1 MRLTRRKLLAAAAAS
16 PVAMSGL
23 AGRSLAAAQ
32 AQPPARAPAL
42 PLAAPQAA
50 GFDPARLKALS
61 DDMQALVDGGQL
73 AGVTTL
79 AARRGK
85 VIHFETRGLADVE
98 TGAPARPDTIW
109 RIASMTKPVVGVAM
123 MQLWEKGLWKLDD
136 PVARH
141 IPEFAGLKVKAPDG
155 SLVAPAS
162 PMTMAQLMSHTA
174 GFDVSAGYADAGLRS
189 GDLKEMI
196 RRLAALPLA
205 FQPGTEWRYGPSVDI
220 QGHVVERLSGE
231 RLDDYLRRHILD
243 PLKMPDTGFHVPPEK
258 ASRVARIHT
267 YKDGRIVAGP
277 PQSVPVTPPALL
289 SGGGGL
295 LSTASDYFR
304 FAQALLNGGGLEGAR
319 VLKPDTVRLMR
330 RNLLAPGVAVDLYGP
345 AQPGVGFG
353 LDFAVIQDPAAA
365 RTPQGRETF
374 YWGGAF
380 GTWFW
385 IDPTNDIVF
394 VGMIQNLN
402 GSVPGAGTPNVREI
416 TPRRL
421 YAALGT

>member
-1 MRLTRRKLLAAAAAS
+1 MRLTRRNLLAAAAAT
-16 PVAMSGL
+16 PL
-23 AGRSLAAAQ
+23 AGLGAPALAA
-32 AQPPARAPAL
+32 APAL
-42 PLAAPQAA
+42 PMASPAAA
-50 GFDPARLKALS
+50 GFDPARLQALS
-61 DDMQALVDGGQL
+61 ADLQDLVDRGQL

-79 AARRGK
+79 AARKGK
-85 VIHFETRGLADVE
+85 VFHFETRGLADVE

-109 RIASMTKPVVGVAM
+109 RIASMTKPVIGVAM

-141 IPEFAGLKVKAPDG
+141 IPEFEGLKVKAADG
-155 SLVAPAS
+155 SLVPQAT

-174 GFDVSAGYADAGLRS
+174 GFDVSAGYAQAGLRA

-196 RRLAALPLA
+196 RRLSALPLA
-205 FQPGTEWRYGPSVDI
+205 AQPGADWRYGPSVDI

-231 RLDDYLRRHILD
+231 RLDAYLARNVFA
-243 PLKMPDTGFHVPPEK
+243 PLNMVDTGFHVPAEK
-258 ASRVARIHT
+258 AARVARIHT
-267 YKDGRIVAGP
+267 YRDGRIVAGP
-277 PQSVPVTPPALL
+277 PQAIPVTPPAFL

-304 FAQALLNGGGLEGAR
+304 FSQALLDGG
-319 VLKPDTVRLMR
+319 VLGGKRILRADTVKLMR
-330 RNLLAPGVAVDLYGP
+330 RNVLAPGVKVDLYGP
-345 AQPGVGFG
+345 SQDGVGFG
-353 LDFAVIQDPAAA
+353 MDFAVIQDPAAA
-365 RTPQGRETF
+365 RTPHGRDTF

-394 VGMIQNLN
+394 VGMIQNVN
-402 GSVPGAGTPNVREI
+402 GSVPGAGSPNVREI

-421 YAALGT
+421 YAALRSPAA

>member
-1 MRLTRRKLLAAAAAS
+1 MPMRLTRRKLLAAAAAS
-16 PVAMSGL
+16 PV
-23 AGRSLAAAQ
+23 LAAGLPGGSFA
-32 AQPPARAPAL
+32 AAPTL
-42 PLAAPQAA
+42 PLADPRAA

-61 DDMQALVDGGQL
+61 DDLQALVDKGQL

-79 AARRGK
+79 AARKGK
-85 VIHFETRGLADVE
+85 VIHYETRGLADVE

-155 SLVAPAS
+155 SLVPQAS

-174 GFDVSAGYADAGLRS
+174 GFDVSAGYAQAGLRS

-196 RRLAALPLA
+196 RRLSALPLA
-205 FQPGTEWRYGPSVDI
+205 AQPGTDWRYGPSVDI
-220 QGHVVERLSGE
+220 QGYLVERLSGE
-231 RLDDYLRRHILD
+231 RLDDYLRRHIFD
-243 PLKMPDTGFHVPPEK
+243 PLKMTDTGFHVPPEK
-258 ASRVARIHT
+258 APRVARIHT
-267 YKDGRIVAGP
+267 YKEGRIVAGP
-277 PQSVPVTPPALL
+277 PQVVPVAPPVFL

-304 FAQALLNGGGLEGAR
+304 FAQALLDGGVLDGAR
-319 VLKPDTVRLMR
+319 ILKPETVRLMR
-330 RNLLAPGVAVDLYGP
+330 RSVLAPGLTVDLYGP
-345 AQPGVGFG
+345 SQAGVGFG
-353 LDFAVIQDPAAA
+353 LDFAVIEDPAAA
-365 RTPQGRETF
+365 ATPHGKDTF

-385 IDPTNDIVF
+385 IDPTNDVVF

-402 GSVPGAGTPNVREI
+402 GSIPSAGTPNLREI
-416 TPRRL
+416 TSRRL

>member
-1 MRLTRRKLLAAAAAS
+1 MRLTRRNLLADAAAAPIAGAAAPALAAA
-16 PVAMSGL
+16 PV
-23 AGRSLAAAQ
+23 
-32 AQPPARAPAL
+32 L
-42 PLAAPQAA
+42 PLATPQAA

-79 AARRGK
+79 AARKGK
-85 VIHFETRGLADVE
+85 VFHFETRGLADAE

-109 RIASMTKPVVGVAM
+109 RIASMTKPVIGVAM

-141 IPEFAGLKVKAPDG
+141 IPEFEGLKVKAADG
-155 SLVAPAS
+155 RLVPQVA

-205 FQPGTEWRYGPSVDI
+205 VQPGSDWRYGPSVDI

-231 RLDDYLRRHILD
+231 RLDDYLRRHVFE
-243 PLKMPDTGFHVPPEK
+243 PLKMPDTGFHVPAAK
-258 ASRVARIHT
+258 AARVARIHT
-267 YKDGRIVAGP
+267 YRDGRIVAGP
-277 PQSVPVTPPALL
+277 PQAIPVAPPVFL

-295 LSTASDYFR
+295 FSTAPDYFR
-304 FAQALLNGGGLEGAR
+304 FAQALLDGGALDGAR
-319 VLKPDTVRLMR
+319 ILKPETVRLMR
-330 RNLLAPGVAVDLYGP
+330 RSVLAPGVKVDLYGP
-345 AQPGVGFG
+345 SQDGVGFG

-365 RTPQGRETF
+365 RTPQGKDTF

-385 IDPTNDIVF
+385 IDPTNDVVF
-394 VGMIQNLN
+394 VGMIQNVN

-421 YAALGT
+421 YAALRA

>member
-1 MRLTRRKLLAAAAAS
+1 MIGTMPMRLTRRKLLAAAAAS
-16 PVAMSGL
+16 PV
-23 AGRSLAAAQ
+23 LAAG
-32 AQPPARAPAL
+32 L
-42 PLAAPQAA
+42 PGGAFAAAPTLPQADPRAA

-61 DDMQALVDGGQL
+61 DDLQALVDKGQL

-79 AARRGK
+79 AARKGK

-155 SLVAPAS
+155 SLVPQAS

-174 GFDVSAGYADAGLRS
+174 GFDVSAGYAQAGLRS

-196 RRLAALPLA
+196 RRLSALPLA
-205 FQPGTEWRYGPSVDI
+205 AQPGTDWRYGPSVDI
-220 QGHVVERLSGE
+220 QGYLVERLSGE
-231 RLDDYLRRHILD
+231 RLDDYLRRHIFD
-243 PLKMPDTGFHVPPEK
+243 PLKMTDTGFHVPPEK
-258 ASRVARIHT
+258 APRVARIHT
-267 YKDGRIVAGP
+267 YKEGRIVAGP
-277 PQSVPVTPPALL
+277 PQVVPVAPPVFL

-304 FAQALLNGGGLEGAR
+304 FAQALLDGGVLGGAR
-319 VLKPDTVRLMR
+319 VLKPETVRLMR
-330 RNLLAPGVAVDLYGP
+330 RSVLAPGLTVDLYGP
-345 AQPGVGFG
+345 SQAGVGFG
-353 LDFAVIQDPAAA
+353 LDFAVIEDPAAA
-365 RTPQGRETF
+365 ATPHGKDTF

-385 IDPTNDIVF
+385 IDPTNDVVF

-402 GSVPGAGTPNVREI
+402 GSIPGAGTPNLREI
-416 TPRRL
+416 TSRRL

>member
-16 PVAMSGL
+16 PVLAAGL
-23 AGRSLAAAQ
+23 PGGALAAA
-32 AQPPARAPAL
+32 PTL
-42 PLAAPQAA
+42 PLADPRAA

-61 DDMQALVDGGQL
+61 DDLQALVDKGQL

-79 AARRGK
+79 AARKGK

-155 SLVAPAS
+155 SLVPQAS

-174 GFDVSAGYADAGLRS
+174 GFDVSAGYAQAGLRS

-205 FQPGTEWRYGPSVDI
+205 AQPGTDWRYGPSVDI
-220 QGHVVERLSGE
+220 QGYLVERLSGE
-231 RLDDYLRRHILD
+231 RLDDYLRRHIFD
-243 PLKMPDTGFHVPPEK
+243 PLKMTDTGFHVPPEK
-258 ASRVARIHT
+258 APRVARIHT
-267 YKDGRIVAGP
+267 YKEGRIVAGP
-277 PQSVPVTPPALL
+277 PQVIPVTPPVFL

-295 LSTASDYFR
+295 LSTAGDYFR
-304 FAQALLNGGGLEGAR
+304 FAQALLDGGVLGGAR
-319 VLKPDTVRLMR
+319 VLKPETVRLMR
-330 RNLLAPGVAVDLYGP
+330 RSVLAPGLTVDLYGP
-345 AQPGVGFG
+345 SQAGVGFG
-353 LDFAVIQDPAAA
+353 LDFAVIEDPAAA
-365 RTPQGRETF
+365 ATPHGKDTF

-385 IDPTNDIVF
+385 IDPTNDVVF

-402 GSVPGAGTPNVREI
+402 GSIPGAGTPNLREI
-416 TPRRL
+416 TSRRL

>member
-16 PVAMSGL
+16 PV
-23 AGRSLAAAQ
+23 LAAGLPGASF
-32 AQPPARAPAL
+32 AAVPAL
-42 PLAAPQAA
+42 PLADPRAA

-61 DDMQALVDGGQL
+61 DDLQALVDGGQL

-98 TGAPARPDTIW
+98 TGALARPDTIW

-155 SLVAPAS
+155 SLVPQAS

-205 FQPGTEWRYGPSVDI
+205 FQPGTDWRYGPSVDI

-243 PLKMPDTGFHVPPEK
+243 PLKMPDTGFHVSPEK
-258 ASRVARIHT
+258 APRVARIHT
-267 YKDGRIVAGP
+267 YRDGRIVAGP
-277 PQSVPVTPPALL
+277 AQVVPVAPPVFL

-295 LSTASDYFR
+295 LSTTSDYFR
-304 FAQALLNGGGLEGAR
+304 FAQALLDGGVLDGAR
-319 VLKPDTVRLMR
+319 VLKPDTVKLMR

-365 RTPQGRETF
+365 RTAQGRETF

-394 VGMIQNLN
+394 VGMIQNVN

>member
-16 PVAMSGL
+16 PV
-23 AGRSLAAAQ
+23 LAAGLPGGSFA
-32 AQPPARAPAL
+32 AAPAL
-42 PLAAPQAA
+42 PLADPRTA

-61 DDMQALVDGGQL
+61 DDLQAMVDGGQL

-79 AARRGK
+79 AARKGK
-85 VIHFETRGLADVE
+85 VFHFETRGLADVE

-155 SLVAPAS
+155 SLVPQAS

-174 GFDVSAGYADAGLRS
+174 GFDVSAGYAQAGLRS

-205 FQPGTEWRYGPSVDI
+205 AQPGTDWRYGPSVDI

-231 RLDDYLRRHILD
+231 RLDAYLRRHIFD
-243 PLKMPDTGFHVPPEK
+243 PLKMPDTGFHVSPEK
-258 ASRVARIHT
+258 APRVARIHT
-267 YKDGRIVAGP
+267 YRDGRIVAGP
-277 PQSVPVTPPALL
+277 AQVVPVAPPVLL

-304 FAQALLNGGGLEGAR
+304 FAQALLDDGALDGAR
-319 VLKPDTVRLMR
+319 VLKPDTVKLMR
-330 RNLLAPGVAVDLYGP
+330 RNLLAPGVVVDLYGP

-394 VGMIQNLN
+394 VGMIQNLQ

>member
-1 MRLTRRKLLAAAAAS
+1 MRLTRRNLLAAAAAT
-16 PVAMSGL
+16 PLGGL
-23 AGRSLAAAQ
+23 GAPALAA
-32 AQPPARAPAL
+32 APAL
-42 PLAAPQAA
+42 PMASPAAA
-50 GFDPARLKALS
+50 GFDPARLQALS
-61 DDMQALVDGGQL
+61 ADLQDLVDRGQL

-79 AARRGK
+79 AARKGK
-85 VIHFETRGLADVE
+85 VFHFETRGLADVE

-109 RIASMTKPVVGVAM
+109 RIASMTKPVIGVAM

-141 IPEFAGLKVKAPDG
+141 IPEFEGLKVRAADG
-155 SLVAPAS
+155 SLVPQAT

-174 GFDVSAGYADAGLRS
+174 GFDVSAGYAQAGLRA

-205 FQPGTEWRYGPSVDI
+205 CQPGTDWRYGPCVDI

-231 RLDDYLRRHILD
+231 RLDAYLARNVFV
-243 PLKMPDTGFHVPPEK
+243 PLNMVDTGFHVPAEK
-258 ASRVARIHT
+258 AARVARIHT
-267 YKDGRIVAGP
+267 YRDGRIVAGP
-277 PQSVPVTPPALL
+277 PQAIPVTPPAFL

-304 FAQALLNGGGLEGAR
+304 FSQALLDGG
-319 VLKPDTVRLMR
+319 VLGGKRILRADTVKLMR
-330 RNLLAPGVAVDLYGP
+330 RNVLAPGVKVDLYGP
-345 AQPGVGFG
+345 SQDGVGFG
-353 LDFAVIQDPAAA
+353 MDFAVIEDPAAA
-365 RTPQGRETF
+365 RTPQGRDTF

-385 IDPTNDIVF
+385 IDPTNDVVF
-394 VGMIQNLN
+394 VGMIQNVN
-402 GSVPGAGTPNVREI
+402 GSVPGAGSPNVREI

-421 YAALGT
+421 YAALKSPAA

>member
-1 MRLTRRKLLAAAAAS
+1 MRLTRRNLLAAAA
-16 PVAMSGL
+16 VAPI
-23 AGRSLAAAQ
+23 AGAAAPALAAA
-32 AQPPARAPAL
+32 PVL
-42 PLAAPQAA
+42 PLATPQAA

-79 AARRGK
+79 AARKGK
-85 VIHFETRGLADVE
+85 VFHFETRGLADAE

-109 RIASMTKPVVGVAM
+109 RIASMTKPVIGVAM

-141 IPEFAGLKVKAPDG
+141 IPEFEGLKVKAADG
-155 SLVAPAS
+155 RLVPQVA

-205 FQPGTEWRYGPSVDI
+205 VQPGSDWRYGPSVDI

-231 RLDDYLRRHILD
+231 RLDDYLRRHVFE
-243 PLKMPDTGFHVPPEK
+243 PLKMPDTGFHVPAAE
-258 ASRVARIHT
+258 AARVARIHT
-267 YKDGRIVAGP
+267 YRDGRIVAGP
-277 PQSVPVTPPALL
+277 PQAIPVAPPVFL

-295 LSTASDYFR
+295 FSTAPDYFR
-304 FAQALLNGGGLEGAR
+304 FAQALLDGGALDGAR
-319 VLKPDTVRLMR
+319 ILKPETVRLMR
-330 RNLLAPGVAVDLYGP
+330 RSVLAPGAKVDLYGP
-345 AQPGVGFG
+345 SQDGVGFG

-365 RTPQGRETF
+365 RTPQGKDTF

-385 IDPTNDIVF
+385 IDPTNDVVF
-394 VGMIQNLN
+394 VGMIQNVN

-421 YAALGT
+421 YAALRA

>member
-1 MRLTRRKLLAAAAAS
+1 MRLTRRNLLAATAAA
-16 PVAMSGL
+16 PL
-23 AGRSLAAAQ
+23 AGLGLPALAA
-32 AQPPARAPAL
+32 APAL
-42 PLAAPQAA
+42 PMSSPAAA
-50 GFDPARLKALS
+50 GFDPDRLKALS
-61 DDMQALVDGGQL
+61 ADLQDLVDRGQL

-79 AARRGK
+79 AARKGK
-85 VIHFETRGLADVE
+85 VFHFETRGLADVE

-109 RIASMTKPVVGVAM
+109 RIASMTKPVIGVAM
-123 MQLWEKGLWKLDD
+123 MQLWEKGLWRLDD

-155 SLVAPAS
+155 ALVPQAS

-174 GFDVSAGYADAGLRS
+174 GFDVSAGYAEAGLRA

-205 FQPGTEWRYGPSVDI
+205 CQPGTDWRYGPCVDI
-220 QGHVVERLSGE
+220 QGHVIERMSGE
-231 RLDDYLRRHILD
+231 RLDVYLQRHVLG
-243 PLKMPDTGFHVPPEK
+243 PLKMIDTGFHVPPEK
-258 ASRVARIHT
+258 AARVARIHT
-267 YKDGRIVAGP
+267 YRDGRIVAGP
-277 PQSVPVTPPALL
+277 PQSIPVVPPVFL

-304 FAQALLNGGGLEGAR
+304 FAQALLSGGALDGAR
-319 VLKPDTVRLMR
+319 VLKPETVKRMR
-330 RNLLAPGVAVDLYGP
+330 RSVLAPGVKVDLYGP
-345 AQPGVGFG
+345 SQEGVGFG

-365 RTPQGRETF
+365 RTPQGRDTF

-385 IDPTNDIVF
+385 IDPTNDVVF
-394 VGMIQNLN
+394 VGMIQNVN

-421 YAALGT
+421 YAALKSPAA

>member
-16 PVAMSGL
+16 PV
-23 AGRSLAAAQ
+23 LAAGLPGGAF
-32 AQPPARAPAL
+32 AAAPTL
-42 PLAAPQAA
+42 PLADPRAA

-61 DDMQALVDGGQL
+61 DDLQALVDKGQL

-79 AARRGK
+79 VARKGK

-155 SLVAPAS
+155 SLVPQAS

-174 GFDVSAGYADAGLRS
+174 GFDVSAGYAQAGLRS

-196 RRLAALPLA
+196 RRLSALPLA
-205 FQPGTEWRYGPSVDI
+205 AQPGTDWRYGPSVDI
-220 QGHVVERLSGE
+220 QGYVVERLSGE
-231 RLDDYLRRHILD
+231 RLDDYLRRHIFD
-243 PLKMPDTGFHVPPEK
+243 PLKMTDTGFHVPPEK
-258 ASRVARIHT
+258 APRVARIHT
-267 YKDGRIVAGP
+267 YKEGRIVAGP
-277 PQSVPVTPPALL
+277 PQVIPVTPPVFL

-295 LSTASDYFR
+295 LSTAGDYFR
-304 FAQALLNGGGLEGAR
+304 FSQALLDGGALDGAR
-319 VLKPDTVRLMR
+319 VLKPETVRLMR
-330 RNLLAPGVAVDLYGP
+330 RSVLAPGLTVDLYGP
-345 AQPGVGFG
+345 SQAGVGFG
-353 LDFAVIQDPAAA
+353 LDFAVIEDPAAA
-365 RTPQGRETF
+365 ATPHGKDTF

-385 IDPTNDIVF
+385 IDPTNDVVF

-402 GSVPGAGTPNVREI
+402 GSIPGAGTPNLREI
-416 TPRRL
+416 TSRRL

>member
-1 MRLTRRKLLAAAAAS
+1 MRLTRRNLLAAAAAT
-16 PVAMSGL
+16 PL
-23 AGRSLAAAQ
+23 AGLGAPALAA
-32 AQPPARAPAL
+32 APAL
-42 PLAAPQAA
+42 PMASPAAA
-50 GFDPARLKALS
+50 GFDPARLQALS
-61 DDMQALVDGGQL
+61 ADLQDLVDRGQL

-79 AARRGK
+79 AARKGK
-85 VIHFETRGLADVE
+85 VFHFETRGLADVE

-109 RIASMTKPVVGVAM
+109 RIASMTKPVIGVAM

-141 IPEFAGLKVKAPDG
+141 IPEFEGLKVKAADG
-155 SLVAPAS
+155 SLVPQAT

-174 GFDVSAGYADAGLRS
+174 GFDVSAGYAQAGLRA

-205 FQPGTEWRYGPSVDI
+205 CQPGTDWRYGPCVDI

-231 RLDDYLRRHILD
+231 RLDAYLARNVFV
-243 PLKMPDTGFHVPPEK
+243 PLNMVDTGFHVPAEK
-258 ASRVARIHT
+258 AARVARIHT
-267 YKDGRIVAGP
+267 YREGRIVAGP
-277 PQSVPVTPPALL
+277 PQAIPVTPPVFL

-304 FAQALLNGGGLEGAR
+304 FSQALLDGGALGGKRILRA
-319 VLKPDTVRLMR
+319 DTVKLMR
-330 RNLLAPGVAVDLYGP
+330 RNVLAPGVKVDLYGP
-345 AQPGVGFG
+345 SQDGVGFG
-353 LDFAVIQDPAAA
+353 MDFAVIQDPAAA
-365 RTPQGRETF
+365 RTPQGRDTF

-385 IDPTNDIVF
+385 IDPTNDVVF
-394 VGMIQNLN
+394 VGMIQNVN
-402 GSVPGAGTPNVREI
+402 GSVPGAGSPNVREI

-421 YAALGT
+421 YAALKSPAA

>member
-16 PVAMSGL
+16 PV
-23 AGRSLAAAQ
+23 LAAGLPGGSFA
-32 AQPPARAPAL
+32 AAPAL
-42 PLAAPQAA
+42 PLADPRAA
-50 GFDPARLKALS
+50 GFDPARLKAHS
-61 DDMQALVDGGQL
+61 DDLQALVDKGQL

-79 AARRGK
+79 AARKGK

-155 SLVAPAS
+155 SLVPQAS

-174 GFDVSAGYADAGLRS
+174 GFDVSAGYAQAGLRS

-196 RRLAALPLA
+196 RRLSALPLA
-205 FQPGTEWRYGPSVDI
+205 AQPGTDWRYGPSVDI
-220 QGHVVERLSGE
+220 QGYLVERLSGE
-231 RLDDYLRRHILD
+231 RLDDYLRRHIFD
-243 PLKMPDTGFHVPPEK
+243 PLKMTDTGFHVPPEK
-258 ASRVARIHT
+258 APRVARIHT
-267 YKDGRIVAGP
+267 YKEGRIVAGP
-277 PQSVPVTPPALL
+277 PQVIPVTPPVFL

-295 LSTASDYFR
+295 LSTAGDYFR
-304 FAQALLNGGGLEGAR
+304 FSQALLDGGALEGVR
-319 VLKPDTVRLMR
+319 ILKPETVRLMR
-330 RNLLAPGVAVDLYGP
+330 RSVLGPGLTVDLYGP
-345 AQPGVGFG
+345 SQAGVGFG
-353 LDFAVIQDPAAA
+353 LDFAVIEDPAAA
-365 RTPQGRETF
+365 ATPHGKDTF

-385 IDPTNDIVF
+385 IDPTNDVVF

-402 GSVPGAGTPNVREI
+402 GSIPGAGTPNLREI
-416 TPRRL
+416 TSRRL
-421 YAALGT
+421 YAALRT

>member
-1 MRLTRRKLLAAAAAS
+1 MRLTRRNLLAAAAAA
-16 PVAMSGL
+16 PI
-23 AGRSLAAAQ
+23 AGAAAPALAAA
-32 AQPPARAPAL
+32 PVL
-42 PLAAPQAA
+42 PLATPQAA

-79 AARRGK
+79 AARKGK
-85 VIHFETRGLADVE
+85 VFHFETRGLADAE

-109 RIASMTKPVVGVAM
+109 RIASMTKPVIGVAM

-141 IPEFAGLKVKAPDG
+141 IPEFEGLKVKAADG
-155 SLVAPAS
+155 RLVPQVA

-205 FQPGTEWRYGPSVDI
+205 VQPGSDWRYGPSVDI

-231 RLDDYLRRHILD
+231 RLDDYLRRHVFE
-243 PLKMPDTGFHVPPEK
+243 PLKMPDTGFHVPAAK
-258 ASRVARIHT
+258 AARVARIHT
-267 YKDGRIVAGP
+267 YRDGRIVAGP
-277 PQSVPVTPPALL
+277 PQAIPVAPPVFL

-295 LSTASDYFR
+295 FSTAPDYFR
-304 FAQALLNGGGLEGAR
+304 FAQALLDGGALDGAR
-319 VLKPDTVRLMR
+319 ILKPETVRLMR
-330 RNLLAPGVAVDLYGP
+330 RSVLAPGVKVDLYGP
-345 AQPGVGFG
+345 SQDGVGFG

-365 RTPQGRETF
+365 RTPQGKDTF

-385 IDPTNDIVF
+385 IDPTNDVVF
-394 VGMIQNLN
+394 VGMIQNVN

-421 YAALGT
+421 YAALRA

>member
-1 MRLTRRKLLAAAAAS
+1 MRLTRRNLLAAAA
-16 PVAMSGL
+16 VAPI
-23 AGRSLAAAQ
+23 AGAAAPALAAA
-32 AQPPARAPAL
+32 PVL
-42 PLAAPQAA
+42 PLATPQAA

-79 AARRGK
+79 AARKGK
-85 VIHFETRGLADVE
+85 VFHFETRGLADAE

-109 RIASMTKPVVGVAM
+109 RIASMTKPVIGVAM

-141 IPEFAGLKVKAPDG
+141 IPEFEGLKVKAADG
-155 SLVAPAS
+155 RLVPQVA

-205 FQPGTEWRYGPSVDI
+205 VQPGSDWRYGPSVDI

-231 RLDDYLRRHILD
+231 RLDDYLRRHVFE
-243 PLKMPDTGFHVPPEK
+243 PLKMPDTGFHVPAAE
-258 ASRVARIHT
+258 AARVARIHT
-267 YKDGRIVAGP
+267 YRDGRIVAGP
-277 PQSVPVTPPALL
+277 PQAIPVAPPVFL

-295 LSTASDYFR
+295 FSTAPDYFR
-304 FAQALLNGGGLEGAR
+304 FAQALLDGGALDGAR
-319 VLKPDTVRLMR
+319 ILKPETVRLMR
-330 RNLLAPGVAVDLYGP
+330 RSVLAPGVKVDLYGP
-345 AQPGVGFG
+345 SQDGVGFG

-365 RTPQGRETF
+365 RTPQGKDTF

-385 IDPTNDIVF
+385 IDPTNDVVF
-394 VGMIQNLN
+394 VGMIQNVN

-421 YAALGT
+421 YAALRA

>member
-1 MRLTRRKLLAAAAAS
+1 MRLTRRNLLAAAAAT
-16 PVAMSGL
+16 PL
-23 AGRSLAAAQ
+23 AGLGAPALAA
-32 AQPPARAPAL
+32 APAL
-42 PLAAPQAA
+42 PMASPAAA
-50 GFDPARLKALS
+50 GFDPARLQALS
-61 DDMQALVDGGQL
+61 ADLQDLVDRGQL

-79 AARRGK
+79 AARKGK
-85 VIHFETRGLADVE
+85 VFHFETRGLADVE

-109 RIASMTKPVVGVAM
+109 RIASMTKPVIGVAM

-141 IPEFAGLKVKAPDG
+141 IPEFEGLKVKAADG
-155 SLVAPAS
+155 SLVPQAA

-174 GFDVSAGYADAGLRS
+174 GFDVSAGYAQAGLRA

-205 FQPGTEWRYGPSVDI
+205 CQPGTDWRYGPCVDI

-231 RLDDYLRRHILD
+231 RLDAYLARNVFV
-243 PLKMPDTGFHVPPEK
+243 PLNMVDTGFHVPAEK
-258 ASRVARIHT
+258 AARVARIHT
-267 YKDGRIVAGP
+267 YQDGRIVAGP
-277 PQSVPVTPPALL
+277 PQAIPVTPPAFL

-304 FAQALLNGGGLEGAR
+304 FSQALLDGG
-319 VLKPDTVRLMR
+319 VLGGKRILRADTVKLMR
-330 RNLLAPGVAVDLYGP
+330 RNVLAPGVKVDLYGP
-345 AQPGVGFG
+345 SQDGVGFG
-353 LDFAVIQDPAAA
+353 MDFAVIENPAAA
-365 RTPQGRETF
+365 RTPQGRDTF

-385 IDPTNDIVF
+385 IDPTNDVVF
-394 VGMIQNLN
+394 VGMIQNVN
-402 GSVPGAGTPNVREI
+402 GSVPGAGSPNVREI

-421 YAALGT
+421 YAALKSPAA

>member
-1 MRLTRRKLLAAAAAS
+1 MRLTRRNLLAAAAAT
-16 PVAMSGL
+16 PL
-23 AGRSLAAAQ
+23 AGLGAPALAA
-32 AQPPARAPAL
+32 APAL
-42 PLAAPQAA
+42 PMASPAAA
-50 GFDPARLKALS
+50 GFDPARLQALS
-61 DDMQALVDGGQL
+61 ADLQDLVDRGQL

-79 AARRGK
+79 AARKGK
-85 VIHFETRGLADVE
+85 VFHFETRGLADVE

-109 RIASMTKPVVGVAM
+109 RIASMTKPVIGVAM

-141 IPEFAGLKVKAPDG
+141 IPEFEGLKVKAADG
-155 SLVAPAS
+155 SLVPQAT

-174 GFDVSAGYADAGLRS
+174 GFDVSAGYAQAGLRA

-205 FQPGTEWRYGPSVDI
+205 CQPGTDWRYGPCVDI

-231 RLDDYLRRHILD
+231 RLDAYLARNVFV
-243 PLKMPDTGFHVPPEK
+243 PLNMVDTGFHVPAEK
-258 ASRVARIHT
+258 AARVARIHT
-267 YKDGRIVAGP
+267 YRDGRIVAGP
-277 PQSVPVTPPALL
+277 PQAIPVTPPAFL

-304 FAQALLNGGGLEGAR
+304 FSQALLDGG
-319 VLKPDTVRLMR
+319 VLGGKRILRADTVKLMR
-330 RNLLAPGVAVDLYGP
+330 RNVLAPGVKVDLYGP
-345 AQPGVGFG
+345 SQDGVGFG
-353 LDFAVIQDPAAA
+353 MDFAVIEDPAAA
-365 RTPQGRETF
+365 RTPQGRDTF

-385 IDPTNDIVF
+385 IDPTNDVVF
-394 VGMIQNLN
+394 VGMIQNVN
-402 GSVPGAGTPNVREI
+402 GSVPGAGSPNVREI

-421 YAALGT
+421 YAALKSPAA

>member
-16 PVAMSGL
+16 PV
-23 AGRSLAAAQ
+23 LAAGLPGGSFA
-32 AQPPARAPAL
+32 AAPAL
-42 PLAAPQAA
+42 PLADPRTA

-61 DDMQALVDGGQL
+61 DDLQAMVDGGQL

-79 AARRGK
+79 AARKGK
-85 VIHFETRGLADVE
+85 VFHFETRGLADVE

-155 SLVAPAS
+155 SLVPQAS

-174 GFDVSAGYADAGLRS
+174 GFDVSAGYAQAGLRS

-205 FQPGTEWRYGPSVDI
+205 AQPGTDWRYGPSVDI

-231 RLDDYLRRHILD
+231 RLDAYLRRHIFD
-243 PLKMPDTGFHVPPEK
+243 PLKMPDTGFHVSPEK
-258 ASRVARIHT
+258 APRVARIHT
-267 YKDGRIVAGP
+267 YRDGRIVAGP
-277 PQSVPVTPPALL
+277 AQVVPVAPPVLL

-304 FAQALLNGGGLEGAR
+304 FAQALLDDGALDGAR
-319 VLKPDTVRLMR
+319 VLKPDTVKLMR
-330 RNLLAPGVAVDLYGP
+330 RNLLAPGVVVDLYGP

-394 VGMIQNLN
+394 VGMIQNLQ

-416 TPRRL
+416 TSRRL

>member
-16 PVAMSGL
+16 PV
-23 AGRSLAAAQ
+23 LAAGLPGGSFA
-32 AQPPARAPAL
+32 AAPAL
-42 PLAAPQAA
+42 PLADPRTA

-61 DDMQALVDGGQL
+61 DDLQAMVDGGQL

-79 AARRGK
+79 AARKGK
-85 VIHFETRGLADVE
+85 VFHFETRGLADVE

-141 IPEFAGLKVKAPDG
+141 IPEFAGLQVKAPDG
-155 SLVAPAS
+155 SLVPQAS

-174 GFDVSAGYADAGLRS
+174 GFDVSAGYAQAGLRS
-189 GDLKEMI
+189 GDLNEMI

-205 FQPGTEWRYGPSVDI
+205 AQPGTDWRYGPSVDI

-231 RLDDYLRRHILD
+231 RLDAYLRRHIFD
-243 PLKMPDTGFHVPPEK
+243 PLKMPDTGFHVSPEK
-258 ASRVARIHT
+258 APRVARIHT
-267 YKDGRIVAGP
+267 YRDGRIVAGP
-277 PQSVPVTPPALL
+277 AQVVPVAPPVLL

-304 FAQALLNGGGLEGAR
+304 FAQALLDDGALDGAR
-319 VLKPDTVRLMR
+319 VLKPDTVKLMR
-330 RNLLAPGVAVDLYGP
+330 RNLLAPGVVVDLYGP

-394 VGMIQNLN
+394 VGMIQNLQ

>member
-16 PVAMSGL
+16 PVLAAGL
-23 AGRSLAAAQ
+23 PGGALAAA
-32 AQPPARAPAL
+32 PTL
-42 PLAAPQAA
+42 PLADPRAA

-61 DDMQALVDGGQL
+61 DDLQALVDKGQL

-79 AARRGK
+79 AARKGK

-155 SLVAPAS
+155 SLVPQAS

-174 GFDVSAGYADAGLRS
+174 GFDVSAGYAQAGLRS

-196 RRLAALPLA
+196 RRLSALPLA
-205 FQPGTEWRYGPSVDI
+205 AQPGTDWRYGPSVDI
-220 QGHVVERLSGE
+220 QGYLVERLSGE
-231 RLDDYLRRHILD
+231 RLDDYLRRHIFD
-243 PLKMPDTGFHVPPEK
+243 PLKMLDTGFHVPPEK
-258 ASRVARIHT
+258 APRVARIHT
-267 YKDGRIVAGP
+267 YKEGRIVAGP
-277 PQSVPVTPPALL
+277 PQVVPVAPPVFL

-304 FAQALLNGGGLEGAR
+304 FAQALLDGGVLGGAR
-319 VLKPDTVRLMR
+319 VLKPETVRLMR
-330 RNLLAPGVAVDLYGP
+330 RSVLAPGLTVDLYGP
-345 AQPGVGFG
+345 SQAGVGFG
-353 LDFAVIQDPAAA
+353 LDFAVIEDPAAA
-365 RTPQGRETF
+365 ATPHGKDTF

-385 IDPTNDIVF
+385 IDPTNDVVF

-402 GSVPGAGTPNVREI
+402 GSIPGAGTPNLREI

>member
-16 PVAMSGL
+16 PV
-23 AGRSLAAAQ
+23 LAAGLPGGAF
-32 AQPPARAPAL
+32 AAAPTL
-42 PLAAPQAA
+42 PLADPRAA

-61 DDMQALVDGGQL
+61 DDLQALVDKGQL

-79 AARRGK
+79 VARKGK

-136 PVARH
+136 PVAQH

-155 SLVAPAS
+155 SLVPQAS

-174 GFDVSAGYADAGLRS
+174 GFDVSAGYAQAGLRS

-196 RRLAALPLA
+196 RRLSALPLA
-205 FQPGTEWRYGPSVDI
+205 AQPGTDWRYGPSVDI
-220 QGHVVERLSGE
+220 QGYLVERLSGE
-231 RLDDYLRRHILD
+231 RLDDYLRRHIFD
-243 PLKMPDTGFHVPPEK
+243 PLKMTDTGFHVPPEK
-258 ASRVARIHT
+258 APRVARIHT
-267 YKDGRIVAGP
+267 YKEGRIVAGP
-277 PQSVPVTPPALL
+277 PQVIPVTPPVFL

-295 LSTASDYFR
+295 LSTAGDYFR
-304 FAQALLNGGGLEGAR
+304 FSQALLDGGALDGAR
-319 VLKPDTVRLMR
+319 VLKPETVRLMR
-330 RNLLAPGVAVDLYGP
+330 RSVLAPGLTVDLYGP
-345 AQPGVGFG
+345 SQAGVGFG
-353 LDFAVIQDPAAA
+353 LDFAVIEDPAAA
-365 RTPQGRETF
+365 ATPHGKDTF

-402 GSVPGAGTPNVREI
+402 GSIPGAGTPNLREI
-416 TPRRL
+416 TSRRL

>member
-1 MRLTRRKLLAAAAAS
+1 MNGTMPMRLTRRKLLAAAAAS
-16 PVAMSGL
+16 PV
-23 AGRSLAAAQ
+23 LAAGLPGGAF
-32 AQPPARAPAL
+32 AAAPAL
-42 PLAAPQAA
+42 PLADPRTA

-61 DDMQALVDGGQL
+61 DDLQALVDGGQL

-79 AARRGK
+79 AARKGK

-155 SLVAPAS
+155 SLVPQAS

-174 GFDVSAGYADAGLRS
+174 GFDVSAGYAQAGLRS

-205 FQPGTEWRYGPSVDI
+205 AQPGTDWRYGPSVDI

-231 RLDDYLRRHILD
+231 RLDDYLRRHIFD
-243 PLKMPDTGFHVPPEK
+243 PLKMPDTGFHVSPEK
-258 ASRVARIHT
+258 APRVARIHT
-267 YKDGRIVAGP
+267 YRDGRIVAGP
-277 PQSVPVTPPALL
+277 AQVVPVAPPVFL

-304 FAQALLNGGGLEGAR
+304 FAQALLDGGALDGAR
-319 VLKPDTVRLMR
+319 VLKPDTVKLMR
-330 RNLLAPGVAVDLYGP
+330 RNLLAAGVALDLYGP

-365 RTPQGRETF
+365 RAPQGRETF

-421 YAALGT
+421 SAALGT

>member
-1 MRLTRRKLLAAAAAS
+1 MNGTMPMRLTRRKLLAAAAAS
-16 PVAMSGL
+16 PV
-23 AGRSLAAAQ
+23 LAAGLPGGAF
-32 AQPPARAPAL
+32 AAAPAL
-42 PLAAPQAA
+42 PLADPRTA

-61 DDMQALVDGGQL
+61 DDLQALVDGGQL

-79 AARRGK
+79 AARKGK

-155 SLVAPAS
+155 SLVPQAS

-174 GFDVSAGYADAGLRS
+174 GFDVSAGYAQAGLRS

-205 FQPGTEWRYGPSVDI
+205 AQPGTDWRYGPSVDI

-231 RLDDYLRRHILD
+231 RLDDYLRRHIFD
-243 PLKMPDTGFHVPPEK
+243 PLKMPDTGFHVSPEK
-258 ASRVARIHT
+258 APRVARIHT
-267 YKDGRIVAGP
+267 YRDGRIVAGP
-277 PQSVPVTPPALL
+277 AQVVPVAPPVFL

-304 FAQALLNGGGLEGAR
+304 FAQALLDDGALDGAR
-319 VLKPDTVRLMR
+319 VLKPDTVKLMR

-365 RTPQGRETF
+365 RAPQGRETF

-385 IDPTNDIVF
+385 IDPTKDIVF

>member
-16 PVAMSGL
+16 PV
-23 AGRSLAAAQ
+23 LAAGLPGGSFA
-32 AQPPARAPAL
+32 AAPAL
-42 PLAAPQAA
+42 PLADPRTA

-61 DDMQALVDGGQL
+61 DDLQALVDGGQL

-79 AARRGK
+79 AARKGK

-155 SLVAPAS
+155 SLVPQAS

-174 GFDVSAGYADAGLRS
+174 GFDVSAGYAQAGLRS

-205 FQPGTEWRYGPSVDI
+205 AQPGTDWRYGPSVDI

-231 RLDDYLRRHILD
+231 RLDDYLRRHIFD
-243 PLKMPDTGFHVPPEK
+243 PLKMPDTGFHVSPEK
-258 ASRVARIHT
+258 APRVARIHT
-267 YKDGRIVAGP
+267 YRDGRIVAGP
-277 PQSVPVTPPALL
+277 AQVVPVAPPVFL

-304 FAQALLNGGGLEGAR
+304 FAQALLDGGALDGAR
-319 VLKPDTVRLMR
+319 VLKPDTVKLMR
-330 RNLLAPGVAVDLYGP
+330 RNLLAAGVALDLYGP

-365 RTPQGRETF
+365 RAPQGRETF

-421 YAALGT
+421 YAALGA

>member
-1 MRLTRRKLLAAAAAS
+1 MRLTRRNLLAAAAAT
-16 PVAMSGL
+16 PL
-23 AGRSLAAAQ
+23 AGLGAPALAA
-32 AQPPARAPAL
+32 APAL
-42 PLAAPQAA
+42 PMASPAAA
-50 GFDPARLKALS
+50 GFDPAGLKALS
-61 DDMQALVDGGQL
+61 ADLQDLVDRSQL

-79 AARRGK
+79 AARKGK
-85 VIHFETRGLADVE
+85 VFHFETRGLADVE
-98 TGAPARPDTIW
+98 TGAPAQPDTIW

-141 IPEFAGLKVKAPDG
+141 IPEFEGLKVRAADG
-155 SLVAPAS
+155 SLVPQAS

-174 GFDVSAGYADAGLRS
+174 GFDVSAGYAQAGLRA

-205 FQPGTEWRYGPSVDI
+205 CQPGSDWRYGPSVDI

-231 RLDDYLRRHILD
+231 RLDGYLERNVFA
-243 PLKMPDTGFHVPPEK
+243 PLKMVDTGFHVPAAK
-258 ASRVARIHT
+258 AARVARIHT
-267 YKDGRIVAGP
+267 YRDGRIVAGP
-277 PQSVPVTPPALL
+277 PQAIPVTPPAFL

-295 LSTASDYFR
+295 FSTASDYFR
-304 FAQALLNGGGLEGAR
+304 FAQALLDGGALAGAR
-319 VLKPDTVRLMR
+319 VLRPETVKLMR
-330 RNLLAPGVAVDLYGP
+330 RSVLAPGVKVDLYGP
-345 AQPGVGFG
+345 SQDGVGFG
-353 LDFAVIQDPAAA
+353 LDFAVIEDPVAA
-365 RTPQGRETF
+365 RTPQGRDTF

-385 IDPTNDIVF
+385 IDPTNDVVF
-394 VGMIQNLN
+394 VGMIQNVN

-421 YAALGT
+421 YAALRT

>member
-1 MRLTRRKLLAAAAAS
+1 MRLTRRNLLAAAAAT
-16 PVAMSGL
+16 PLGGL
-23 AGRSLAAAQ
+23 GAPALAA
-32 AQPPARAPAL
+32 APAL
-42 PLAAPQAA
+42 PMASPAAA
-50 GFDPARLKALS
+50 GFDPARLQALS
-61 DDMQALVDGGQL
+61 ADLQDLVDRGQL

-79 AARRGK
+79 AARKGK
-85 VIHFETRGLADVE
+85 VFHFETRGLADVE

-109 RIASMTKPVVGVAM
+109 RIASMTKPVIGVAM

-141 IPEFAGLKVKAPDG
+141 IPEFEGLKVKAADG
-155 SLVAPAS
+155 SLVPQAT

-174 GFDVSAGYADAGLRS
+174 GFDVSAGYAQAGLRA

-205 FQPGTEWRYGPSVDI
+205 CQPGTDWRYGPCVDI

-231 RLDDYLRRHILD
+231 RLDAYLARNVFVPLD
-243 PLKMPDTGFHVPPEK
+243 MVDTGFHVPAEK
-258 ASRVARIHT
+258 AARVARIHT
-267 YKDGRIVAGP
+267 YRDGRIVAGP
-277 PQSVPVTPPALL
+277 SQAIPVTPPAFL

-304 FAQALLNGGGLEGAR
+304 FSQALLDGG
-319 VLKPDTVRLMR
+319 VLGGKRILRADTVKLMR
-330 RNLLAPGVAVDLYGP
+330 RNVLAPGVKVDLYGP
-345 AQPGVGFG
+345 SQDGVGFG
-353 LDFAVIQDPAAA
+353 MDFAVIENPAAA
-365 RTPQGRETF
+365 RTPQGRDTF

-385 IDPTNDIVF
+385 IDPTNDVVF
-394 VGMIQNLN
+394 VGMIQNVN
-402 GSVPGAGTPNVREI
+402 GSVPGAGSPNVREI

-421 YAALGT
+421 YAALKSPAA

>member
-16 PVAMSGL
+16 PV
-23 AGRSLAAAQ
+23 LAAGLPGGAF
-32 AQPPARAPAL
+32 AAAPTL
-42 PLAAPQAA
+42 PLADPRAA

-61 DDMQALVDGGQL
+61 GDLQALVDQGQL

-79 AARRGK
+79 AARKGK
-85 VIHFETRGLADVE
+85 VIHYETRGLADVE

-136 PVARH
+136 PVAQH

-155 SLVAPAS
+155 SLVPQAS

-174 GFDVSAGYADAGLRS
+174 GFDVSAGYAQAGLRS

-196 RRLAALPLA
+196 RRLSALPLA
-205 FQPGTEWRYGPSVDI
+205 AQPGTDWRYGPSVDI
-220 QGHVVERLSGE
+220 QGYLVERLSGE
-231 RLDDYLRRHILD
+231 RLDDYLRRHIFD
-243 PLKMPDTGFHVPPEK
+243 PLKMTDTGFHVPPEK
-258 ASRVARIHT
+258 APRVARIHT
-267 YKDGRIVAGP
+267 YKEGRIVAGP
-277 PQSVPVTPPALL
+277 AQVIPVTPPVFL

-295 LSTASDYFR
+295 LSTAGDYFR
-304 FAQALLNGGGLEGAR
+304 FSQALLDGGALDGAR
-319 VLKPDTVRLMR
+319 VLKPETVRLMR
-330 RNLLAPGVAVDLYGP
+330 RSVLAPGLTVDLYGP
-345 AQPGVGFG
+345 SQAGVGFG
-353 LDFAVIQDPAAA
+353 LDFAVIEDPAAA
-365 RTPQGRETF
+365 ATPHGKDTF

-402 GSVPGAGTPNVREI
+402 GSIPGAGTPNLREI
-416 TPRRL
+416 TSRRL

>member
-16 PVAMSGL
+16 PV
-23 AGRSLAAAQ
+23 LAAGLPGGSFA
-32 AQPPARAPAL
+32 AAPAL
-42 PLAAPQAA
+42 PLADPRTA
-50 GFDPARLKALS
+50 GFDPSRLKALS
-61 DDMQALVDGGQL
+61 NDLQAMVDGGQL

-79 AARRGK
+79 AARKGK

-155 SLVAPAS
+155 SLVPQAS

-174 GFDVSAGYADAGLRS
+174 GFDVSAGYAQAGLRS

-205 FQPGTEWRYGPSVDI
+205 AQPGTDWRYGPSVDI
-220 QGHVVERLSGE
+220 QGHVVERLSGQ
-231 RLDDYLRRHILD
+231 RLDAYLRRHIFD
-243 PLKMPDTGFHVPPEK
+243 PLKMPDTGFHVPAEK
-258 ASRVARIHT
+258 APRVARIHT
-267 YKDGRIVAGP
+267 YRDGRIVAGP
-277 PQSVPVTPPALL
+277 PQVIPVTPPVFL

-295 LSTASDYFR
+295 LSTAGDYFR
-304 FAQALLNGGGLEGAR
+304 FAQALLDGGALEGAR
-319 VLKPDTVRLMR
+319 ILKPETVRLMR
-330 RNLLAPGVAVDLYGP
+330 RSVLAPGLTVDLYGP
-345 AQPGVGFG
+345 SQAGVGFG
-353 LDFAVIQDPAAA
+353 LDFAVIQDPVAA

>member
-1 MRLTRRKLLAAAAAS
+1 MRLTRRNLLAAAA
-16 PVAMSGL
+16 VAPI
-23 AGRSLAAAQ
+23 AGAAAPALAAA
-32 AQPPARAPAL
+32 PVL
-42 PLAAPQAA
+42 PLATPQAA

-79 AARRGK
+79 AARKGK
-85 VIHFETRGLADVE
+85 VFHFETRGLADAE

-109 RIASMTKPVVGVAM
+109 RIASMTKPVIGVAM

-141 IPEFAGLKVKAPDG
+141 IPEFEGLKVKAADG
-155 SLVAPAS
+155 RLVPQVA

-205 FQPGTEWRYGPSVDI
+205 VQPGSDWRYGPSVDI

-231 RLDDYLRRHILD
+231 RLDDYLRRHVFE
-243 PLKMPDTGFHVPPEK
+243 PLKMPDTGFHVPAAK
-258 ASRVARIHT
+258 AARVARIHT
-267 YKDGRIVAGP
+267 YRDGRIVAGP
-277 PQSVPVTPPALL
+277 PQAIPVAPPVFL

-295 LSTASDYFR
+295 FSTAPDYFR
-304 FAQALLNGGGLEGAR
+304 FAQALLDGGALDGAR
-319 VLKPDTVRLMR
+319 ILKPETVRLMR
-330 RNLLAPGVAVDLYGP
+330 RSVLAPGVKVDLYGP
-345 AQPGVGFG
+345 SQDGVGFG

-365 RTPQGRETF
+365 RTPQGKDTF

-385 IDPTNDIVF
+385 IDPTNDVVF
-394 VGMIQNLN
+394 VGMIQNVN

-421 YAALGT
+421 YAALRA